1 MDVDDRLRLDYDQTS
16 QQLRTLTDIRFR
28 LIAFVP
34 TFAAASVG
42 FFAHPRPAVELL
54 GIGVLGLVATIGI
67 YLYEL
72 GNTQLY
78 AAAATSPTDQAT
90 GVLARHRG
98 TAHVDTMRGT
108 GEDDARDTAGRR
120 LQPRVGRGRDRSR
133 IDVARVRSD
142 DRLRRGRRRRN
153 RRIAQIRSHLGGQG
167 PGLAR
172 IEGPCYRRATD
183 AGHGSSQ
190 SKRG

>member
-1 MDVDDRLRLDYDQTS
+1 MDVDDRLRLDYDQTA

-28 LIAFVP
+28 LIAVVP

-78 AAAATSPTDQAT
+78 AAAAVRARELERRLELSGSELDTHDRALSLVYGAA
-90 GVLARHRG
+90 LAGWSYIVSWGLLR
-98 TAHVDTMRGT
+98 AMELESARGT
-108 GEDDARDTAGRR
+108 GLVIGGIVGALVIAVANR
-120 LQPRVGRGRDRSR
+120 PR
-133 IDVARVRSD
+133 
-142 DRLRRGRRRRN
+142 
-153 RRIAQIRSHLGGQG
+153 
-167 PGLAR
+167 
-172 IEGPCYRRATD
+172 
-183 AGHGSSQ
+183 
-190 SKRG
+190 